1 MEKQLDTELVSK
13 SMRVQMVVS
22 AEKEK
27 NQIEMT
33 EKQGQAYWEGV
44 FREAPL
50 KRMRRSQLYR
60 AEEWTFVM
68 SK

>member
-1 MEKQLDTELVSK
+1 MT
-13 SMRVQMVVS
+13 VQMVVS

-33 EKQGQAYWEGV
+33 EKQGWIYWEGV

-50 KRMRRSQLYR
+50 KRIKSQLYR
-60 AEEWTFVM
+60 VEEWTFVM

>member
-33 EKQGQAYWEGV
+33 EK
-44 FREAPL
+44 
-50 KRMRRSQLYR
+50 
-60 AEEWTFVM
+60 
-68 SK
+68 